1 MSIISKNLQKS
12 LIMKSALFFGLVI
25 FILSIKAA
33 VGQGMLESKPIEL
46 IGYWQTDSVSQLGV
60 KERIL
65 LNENSLDYK
74 ALSSEMGSA
83 IKSREYF
90 FQDEGIFTAKWVM
103 GKKQIIVTG
112 KWDVIEK
119 NKVTIEVD
127 GVKTKYSVKAN
138 GKEGILLV
146 PLRERNGEIHE
157 LYFIKK
163 KVK

>member
-1 MSIISKNLQKS
+1 MKN
-12 LIMKSALFFGLVI
+12 AFFFGLVI
-25 FILSIKAA
+25 FLIGIVPA
-33 VGQGMLESKPIEL
+33 VGQGMLESKSIEL

-65 LNENSLDYK
+65 FNENSQDYK
-74 ALSSEMGSA
+74 RLSGEMGNA
-83 IKSREYF
+83 IKSREYL
-90 FQDEGIFTAKWVM
+90 FQDNGIFTAKWVM
-103 GKKQIIVTG
+103 GKKQIIVSG
-112 KWDVIEK
+112 KWGAVEK
-119 NKVTIEVD
+119 NKIIIEVG
-127 GVKTKYSVKAN
+127 GVKTKYSVEAS